1 MNCCD
6 EYGNCRQGRDCPVRT
21 TVATDVKAFG
31 RFLAIVVGVGVI
43 GAVAAF
49 GLGVLVGLA
58 SWLVG
63 VV

>member
-1 MNCCD
+1 M
-6 EYGNCRQGRDCPVRT
+6 
-21 TVATDVKAFG
+21 ATDVKAFG
-31 RFLAIVVGVGVI
+31 KFVAIVVGVGVI
-43 GAVAAF
+43 GAIGAF

>member
-1 MNCCD
+1 MSRLD
-6 EYGNCRQGRDCPVRT
+6 ELR
-21 TVATDVKAFG
+21 AFG
-31 RFLAIVVGVGVI
+31 KFLAIVVGVGVI
-43 GAVAAF
+43 GAVGAF